1 VSESA
6 DWRAD
11 PAWPDVDVVMPI
23 LNEAAHLG
31 TALAAVREQDYPGR
45 LRVIMAIGPSTD
57 GTEAVAADLAAL
69 DTDLVVVDNPTGKT
83 PAALNFA
90 IRAGTA
96 PVIVRVDG
104 HSQLSGGYIEQAV
117 TTLRRT
123 GAANVGGMQ
132 VPVGTTPFEHAVA
145 AATSSWMGTGGA
157 SYRTGGVE
165 AAVDTVYLGVFDRAA
180 IEAVGLFD
188 ERLIRNQDY
197 ELNIRL
203 RKAGSTVVFD
213 PELWVGYT
221 PRGSWKAL
229 AKQYFEYGRWKAV
242 VLKMHPESARLRQI
256 VPPLAV
262 GALGIATVLSVR
274 WRAFRL
280 PLAAYGV
287 VSVVA
292 ARRSVGRHGGD
303 TCLVSILFPTIHVS
317 WAAGLA
323 AASVTRRWGNLQSQ
337 FRRLQRDAP
346 APADSES
353 TGHLRTLSRS

>member
-1 VSESA
+1 MSEPSPTA

-31 TALAAVREQDYPGR
+31 AALTAVREQAYPGR
-45 LRVIMAIGPSTD
+45 LRVVMAIGPSTD

-69 DTDLVVVDNPTGKT
+69 DPDLVVVDNPTGKT

-90 IRAGTA
+90 IRAGAA
-96 PVIVRVDG
+96 PVVVRVDG

-123 GAANVGGMQ
+123 GASNVGGMQ
-132 VPVGTTPFEHAVA
+132 MPVGTTPFEHAVA

-157 SYRTGGVE
+157 SHRTGGTE
-165 AAVDTVYLGVFDRAA
+165 AEVDTVYLGVFDRAA

-203 RKAGSTVVFD
+203 RKAGGTVVFD
-213 PELWVGYT
+213 PELSVGYT

-229 AKQYFEYGRWKAV
+229 AKQYFEYGQWKGIVLQKHPDSLKVRQLLPAMVTAV
-242 VLKMHPESARLRQI
+242 LAVCTAFGLRNRRVLGVPLAYGALVAIVTRKPRVAGVVATIHLAWGAGFWMSVWRIISRAGSVLRQ
-256 VPPLAV
+256 P
-262 GALGIATVLSVR
+262 R
-274 WRAFRL
+274 
-280 PLAAYGV
+280 
-287 VSVVA
+287 
-292 ARRSVGRHGGD
+292 
-303 TCLVSILFPTIHVS
+303 
-317 WAAGLA
+317 
-323 AASVTRRWGNLQSQ
+323 
-337 FRRLQRDAP
+337 
-346 APADSES
+346 
-353 TGHLRTLSRS
+353 

>member
-1 VSESA
+1 MSEPSPTA

-31 TALAAVREQDYPGR
+31 AALAAVREQAYPGR

-96 PVIVRVDG
+96 PVVVRVDG

-165 AAVDTVYLGVFDRAA
+165 AEVDTVYLGVFDRAA

-203 RKAGSTVVFD
+203 RKAGGTVVFD

-229 AKQYFEYGRWKAV
+229 AKQYFEYGQWKAE
-242 VLKMHPESARLRQI
+242 VLRLHPDSLKLRQM
-256 VPPLAV
+256 VPPAAVAVVIASLLA
-262 GALGIATVLSVR
+262 GMRRPSALLPAAGYAAAVTSAAVR
-274 WRAFRL
+274 ASRHPAISLRVAGV
-280 PLAAYGV
+280 LAA
-287 VSVVA
+287 
-292 ARRSVGRHGGD
+292 
-303 TCLVSILFPTIHVS
+303 LQFS
-317 WAAGLA
+317 WAYGFARGA
-323 AASVTRRWGNLQSQ
+323 VQPHT
-337 FRRLQRDAP
+337 DAP
-346 APADSES
+346 
-353 TGHLRTLSRS
+353 

>member
-23 LNEAAHLG
+23 LNEAAHLKA
-31 TALAAVREQDYPGR
+31 ALAAVREQAYPGR
-45 LRVIMAIGPSTD
+45 LLVIMAIGPSTD

-83 PAALNFA
+83 PTALNLA
-90 IRAGTA
+90 IRAGKA
-96 PVIVRVDG
+96 PVVVRVDG

-123 GAANVGGMQ
+123 GASNVGGMQ

-165 AAVDTVYLGVFDRAA
+165 AEVDTVYLGVFDRAA

-188 ERLIRNQDY
+188 KRLIRNQDY

-203 RKAGSTVVFD
+203 RKAGGTVVFD
-213 PELWVGYT
+213 PELSVGYT

-229 AKQYFEYGRWKAV
+229 AKQYFEYGQWKVTVLEKHPDSLKVRQLIPALVAV
-242 VLKMHPESARLRQI
+242 AMTICSALGLLNRRLLGVPVAYVAVLALTTRTPRVAGVVAMIHLAWGAGFWSSLSRLVSRVVSAR
-256 VPPLAV
+256 
-262 GALGIATVLSVR
+262 
-274 WRAFRL
+274 
-280 PLAAYGV
+280 
-287 VSVVA
+287 
-292 ARRSVGRHGGD
+292 RRPR
-303 TCLVSILFPTIHVS
+303 
-317 WAAGLA
+317 
-323 AASVTRRWGNLQSQ
+323 
-337 FRRLQRDAP
+337 
-346 APADSES
+346 
-353 TGHLRTLSRS
+353 

>member
-1 VSESA
+1 VSEPSPTA

-31 TALAAVREQDYPGR
+31 AALAAVREQAYPGR
-45 LRVIMAIGPSTD
+45 LRVVMAIGPSTD
-57 GTEAVAADLAAL
+57 GTETVATDLAAL

-90 IRAGTA
+90 IRAGSA
-96 PVIVRVDG
+96 PVVVRVDG

-117 TTLRRT
+117 NTLRRT

-132 VPVGTTPFEHAVA
+132 VPVVTTPFEHAVA

-165 AAVDTVYLGVFDRAA
+165 AEVDTVYLGVFDRAA

-203 RKAGSTVVFD
+203 RKAGGTVVFD
-213 PELWVGYT
+213 PELSVGYT

-229 AKQYFEYGRWKAV
+229 AKQYFEYGQWKV
-242 VLKMHPESARLRQI
+242 TVLKKHPDSLKVRQLI
-256 VPPLAV
+256 PALVAV
-262 GALGIATVLSVR
+262 AVTICSALGLRSR
-274 WRAFRL
+274 RL
-280 PLAAYGV
+280 LGVPVAYGAV
-287 VSVVA
+287 LALVTRKPRVAGVVA
-292 ARRSVGRHGGD
+292 
-303 TCLVSILFPTIHVS
+303 TIHLA
-317 WAAGLA
+317 WGAGFW
-323 AASVTRRWGNLQSQ
+323 ASVWRMI
-337 FRRLQRDAP
+337 
-346 APADSES
+346 
-353 TGHLRTLSRS
+353 SRAGPVLHQPR

>member
-1 VSESA
+1 MSESA

-31 TALAAVREQDYPGR
+31 AALAAVREQAYPGR

-57 GTEAVAADLAAL
+57 GTEAVAADLAAIDPDL
-69 DTDLVVVDNPTGKT
+69 AAIDPDLVVVDNPTGKT

-96 PVIVRVDG
+96 PVVVRVDG

-123 GAANVGGMQ
+123 GASNVGGMQ
-132 VPVGTTPFEHAVA
+132 VPVGTTPFELAVA
-145 AATSSWMGTGGA
+145 AATSSRMGTGGA

-165 AAVDTVYLGVFDRAA
+165 AEVDTVYLGVFDRAA

-203 RKAGSTVVFD
+203 RKAGGTVVFD
-213 PELWVGYT
+213 PELSVGYT

-229 AKQYFEYGRWKAV
+229 AKQYFEYGQWKAE
-242 VLKMHPESARLRQI
+242 VLRLHPDSLKLRQM
-256 VPPLAV
+256 VPPVAV
-262 GALGIATVLSVR
+262 IGVIASVILG
-274 WRAFRL
+274 
-280 PLAAYGV
+280 
-287 VSVVA
+287 
-292 ARRSVGRHGGD
+292 ARRSHRLLPALAYLALVAVAAERSNHRPRSVGWTIGA
-303 TCLVSILFPTIHVS
+303 LVTLQFS
-317 WAAGLA
+317 WTFGLA
-323 AASVTRRWGNLQSQ
+323 LGGVRRRISEPLRPLPSVPHDAAQPRPIG
-337 FRRLQRDAP
+337 
-346 APADSES
+346 
-353 TGHLRTLSRS
+353 

>member
-1 VSESA
+1 MSEPSPTA

-31 TALAAVREQDYPGR
+31 AALAAVREQAYPGR

-57 GTEAVAADLAAL
+57 GTEAVAADLTAL

-96 PVIVRVDG
+96 PVVVRVDG

-123 GAANVGGMQ
+123 GASNVGGMQ
-132 VPVGTTPFEHAVA
+132 VPVGTTPFELAVA

-157 SYRTGGVE
+157 SYRTGGAE
-165 AAVDTVYLGVFDRAA
+165 AEVDTVYLGVFDRAA

-203 RKAGSTVVFD
+203 RKAGGTVVFD

-221 PRGSWKAL
+221 PRGSGKAL
-229 AKQYFEYGRWKAV
+229 ATQYFEYGQWKAEVLRLHPDSLKVRQLIPPVV
-242 VLKMHPESARLRQI
+242 VLGVIA
-256 VPPLAV
+256 
-262 GALGIATVLSVR
+262 GLGIGVR
-274 WRAFRL
+274 HRRGL
-280 PLAAYGV
+280 LGPLGY
-287 VSVVA
+287 VA
-292 ARRSVGRHGGD
+292 ALLALTRSPRVSSVLVTTQFSWVG
-303 TCLVSILFPTIHVS
+303 
-317 WAAGLA
+317 GLA
-323 AASVTRRWGNLQSQ
+323 SNMFLSGLRRWAGA
-337 FRRLQRDAP
+337 R
-346 APADSES
+346 
-353 TGHLRTLSRS
+353 GG

>member
-1 VSESA
+1 MSESA

-31 TALAAVREQDYPGR
+31 AALAAVREQAYPGR

-57 GTEAVAADLAAL
+57 GTEAVAADLTAL

-96 PVIVRVDG
+96 PVVVRVDG
-104 HSQLSGGYIEQAV
+104 HSQLSAGYIERAV

-123 GAANVGGMQ
+123 GASNVGGMQ

-157 SYRTGGVE
+157 SYRTGGAE
-165 AAVDTVYLGVFDRAA
+165 AEVDTVYLGVFDRAA

-203 RKAGSTVVFD
+203 RKAGGTVVFD
-213 PELWVGYT
+213 PELSVGYT

-229 AKQYFEYGRWKAV
+229 AKQYFEYGQWKAE
-242 VLKMHPESARLRQI
+242 VLRLHPDSLKLRQM
-256 VPPLAV
+256 VPPVAVIGVIMSVLLAPRRAALALPATLYALAV
-262 GALGIATVLSVR
+262 LAATRRPVNGPRSWTRRFGVQVTVHFTWTAGLLGGVLRPGIAEPPER
-274 WRAFRL
+274 PR
-280 PLAAYGV
+280 P
-287 VSVVA
+287 
-292 ARRSVGRHGGD
+292 HH
-303 TCLVSILFPTIHVS
+303 HV
-317 WAAGLA
+317 
-323 AASVTRRWGNLQSQ
+323 
-337 FRRLQRDAP
+337 
-346 APADSES
+346 
-353 TGHLRTLSRS
+353 

>member
-1 VSESA
+1 
-6 DWRAD
+6 
-11 PAWPDVDVVMPI
+11 MPI

-31 TALAAVREQDYPGR
+31 AALAAVREQGYPGR
-45 LRVIMAIGPSTD
+45 LQVIMAIGPSTD

-96 PVIVRVDG
+96 PVVVRVDG

-132 VPVGTTPFEHAVA
+132 VPVVTTPFEHAVA

-157 SYRTGGVE
+157 SYRTGGAE
-165 AAVDTVYLGVFDRAA
+165 AEVDTVYLGVFNRAA

-203 RKAGSTVVFD
+203 RKAGGTVVFD
-213 PELWVGYT
+213 PELSVGYT

-229 AKQYFEYGRWKAV
+229 AKQYFEYGQWKV
-242 VLKMHPESARLRQI
+242 TVLKKHPDSLKVRQLIPALVAVAVTICSALGLRSRRLLGVPVAYGAVLALTTRTPRVAGVVATIHLAWGAGFWSSLSRLVSRVVSAR
-256 VPPLAV
+256 
-262 GALGIATVLSVR
+262 
-274 WRAFRL
+274 
-280 PLAAYGV
+280 
-287 VSVVA
+287 
-292 ARRSVGRHGGD
+292 RRPR
-303 TCLVSILFPTIHVS
+303 
-317 WAAGLA
+317 
-323 AASVTRRWGNLQSQ
+323 
-337 FRRLQRDAP
+337 
-346 APADSES
+346 
-353 TGHLRTLSRS
+353 

>member
-1 VSESA
+1 MSESA

-23 LNEAAHLG
+23 LNEAAHLKA
-31 TALAAVREQDYPGR
+31 ALAAVREQAYPGR
-45 LRVIMAIGPSTD
+45 LRAIMAIGPSTD

-83 PAALNFA
+83 PTALNLA
-90 IRAGTA
+90 IRAGKA
-96 PVIVRVDG
+96 PVVVRVDG

-123 GAANVGGMQ
+123 GASNVGGMP

-165 AAVDTVYLGVFDRAA
+165 AEVDTVYLGVFDRAA

-188 ERLIRNQDY
+188 KRLIRNQDY
-197 ELNIRL
+197 ELDIRL
-203 RKAGSTVVFD
+203 RKAGGTVVFD

-229 AKQYFEYGRWKAV
+229 AKQYFEYGQWKAE
-242 VLKMHPESARLRQI
+242 VLRLHPDSLKLRQVVPAI
-256 VPPLAV
+256 VTSILAVCTALGLLNQRLLGVPLAY
-262 GALGIATVLSVR
+262 GALVALATRKPRVAGVL
-274 WRAFRL
+274 A
-280 PLAAYGV
+280 
-287 VSVVA
+287 
-292 ARRSVGRHGGD
+292 
-303 TCLVSILFPTIHVS
+303 TIHLA
-317 WAAGLA
+317 WGAGCW
-323 AASVTRRWGNLQSQ
+323 ASVWRMISRAGSV
-337 FRRLQRDAP
+337 FRQPR
-346 APADSES
+346 
-353 TGHLRTLSRS
+353 